1 MLKEKFDYSA
11 AAGWRDL
18 IWVRVNYW
26 DAEGSMAKSE
36 VLLFT
41 QWRLLAAFR
50 KSWLFK
56 LWRLQGNIRRAW
68 LNLCAHEVSL
78 ICSRINLVKKIL
90 RWESVN
96 LKSFQVWRSPVSGEF
111 IAFQWGSWEKQWH
124 CHLVW
129 ICGEILCKP
138 PSRLWFMRGQHQQE
152 LGWGDG
158 GGIESNWG

>member
-1 MLKEKFDYSA
+1 MLKEKCDYSA

-36 VLLFT
+36 VLLLT

-90 RWESVN
+90 RMESVN
-96 LKSFQVWRSPVSGEF
+96 LNSFQVWRSPVPGNLLLFSEVAEKNNGIVIWCEYVVKF
-111 IAFQWGSWEKQWH
+111 LANLPAVYDSWEGSISKSW
-124 CHLVW
+124 
-129 ICGEILCKP
+129 
-138 PSRLWFMRGQHQQE
+138 
-152 LGWGDG
+152 DG
-158 GGIESNWG
+158 GGGGDRK

>member
-90 RWESVN
+90 RVESVN

-111 IAFQWGSWEKQWH
+111 IAFQWGSWEKQWQSFGVNMWWNS
-124 CHLVW
+124 LQTSQ
-129 ICGEILCKP
+129 P
-138 PSRLWFMRGQHQQE
+138 FMIHERAASARAGMG
-152 LGWGDG
+152 GWGG
-158 GGIESNWG
+158 G